1 MNTRIKSVRK
11 CDRIKLSQD
20 AFGKRLGVTGV
31 AVSRIE
37 SGERNPSEQI
47 IRSICR
53 EFNVDEHWL
62 RTGEGEMFR
71 EVSRADAL
79 SAFFG
84 DLLSGEPDFRR
95 RFIDVLSRFSPDDWK
110 AIELLY
116 TKAVA
121 LMDEVRAEENKKA
134 DL

>member
-1 MNTRIKSVRK
+1 MNARIKAVRK
-11 CDRIKLSQD
+11 SNRVKLNQEE
-20 AFGKRLGVTGV
+20 FGARLGITGPG
-31 AVSRIE
+31 VSKIE
-37 SGERNPSEQI
+37 SGDRNPSDQI

-53 EFNVDEHWL
+53 EFNVNENWL

-71 EVSRADAL
+71 EVSREDEL

-95 RFIDVLSRFSPDDWK
+95 RFISVLARFSPDDWK
-110 AIELLY
+110 AMELLSA
-116 TKAVA
+116 K
-121 LMDEVRAEENKKA
+121 LNELWDEVKAEENKKA